1 MHLQSSELC
10 ARLTLAAPGH
20 RLTWHVPFSP
30 VTRGHGQPSGAG
42 GGSPGRLVPRTHS
55 ASLSPADSL
64 ASRAPAPPFTP
75 APSERFNCARPTV
88 LAWKSPGPLPPSLPP
103 APARVA
109 PSRPVSGNSVLTIR
123 ELVRVTGLQAPPEQ
137 DPRPAPVSPAPRPA
151 PSTRLVLTLLFP
163 SAKDR
168 CAQSHRQAPWQTG
181 VSASRTIPC
190 EKHNPP
196 HTHTPWIPR
205 WGPSGAQ
212 GSGARALT

>member
-88 LAWKSPGPLPPSLPP
+88 LAWQSPGPLPPSLPP

-109 PSRPVSGNSVLTIR
+109 PSGPVSGNSVLTIR

-137 DPRPAPVSPAPRPA
+137 DPALPPFHQPP
-151 PSTRLVLTLLFP
+151 
-163 SAKDR
+163 DR
-168 CAQSHRQAPWQTG
+168 RQALGWC
-181 VSASRTIPC
+181 SPC
-190 EKHNPP
+190 SFHQLKIAVLRATDRRLGKRGLSCQDNP
-196 HTHTPWIPR
+196 
-205 WGPSGAQ
+205 
-212 GSGARALT
+212 L